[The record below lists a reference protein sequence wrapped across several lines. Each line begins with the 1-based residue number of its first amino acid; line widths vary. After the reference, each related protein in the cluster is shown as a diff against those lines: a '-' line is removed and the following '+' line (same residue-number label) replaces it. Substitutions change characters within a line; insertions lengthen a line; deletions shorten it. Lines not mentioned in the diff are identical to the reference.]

1 MRLLV
6 CGMHRSG
13 NSALA
18 HLLCRATGMTLYD
31 DPAWAQSPPHVVLN
45 SREMRCE
52 LDLVDVLKCPRMAG
66 YLDRVLTTFG
76 GIRVLWVHRDL
87 RDIFASIKERVSNAP
102 NTSLLNFSEIGLANE
117 GLEAL
122 CLASKIYGEVLFD
135 CLSRFPAAIRIIKY
149 EEFFARKEE
158 TIAGVADWLKLTCDL
173 NKISASLGTQW
184 GPVRHKFEDIR
195 GPGRYLT
202 DLTSYELDHLMEA
215 TWKWDSIVEFNGST
229 ANRRNGAD

>member
-18 HLLCRATGMTLYD
+18 HLLCSATGMTLYD

-45 SREMRCE
+45 SHEIRHE

-66 YLDRVLTTFG
+66 YLDRVLATFS
-76 GIRVLWVHRDL
+76 GIRVVWVHRDL
-87 RDIFASIKERVSNAP
+87 RDIFASIKERVNNAP
-102 NTSLLNFSEIGLANE
+102 NTTLLNFSEIGIAKE

-122 CLASKIYGEVLFD
+122 CLASKAYGEVLVD
-135 CLSRFPAAIRIIKY
+135 CLTEFPAAIKVVKY
-149 EEFFARKEE
+149 EEFFVRKEE

-173 NKISASLGTQW
+173 NKIRGSLGNQF
-184 GPVRHKFEDIR
+184 GPARHKFEGIK
-195 GPGRYLT
+195 GPSRHLT
-202 DLTSYELDHLMEA
+202 DLTSDEYSHLIGATEKWNWIVQTDHLA
-215 TWKWDSIVEFNGST
+215 
-229 ANRRNGAD
+229 ANKRNGDD